1 MRTIILSRLILGTLI
16 IASASSAEVISGI
29 AVVVNDEII
38 TTRELARE
46 YDVAFKEI
54 EKRDGELSVEA
65 SKKLRSKVLDSMVDR
80 VLIRQKIKELKIV
93 ISEEE
98 VRQSIEEVKKQNQLS
113 QEALVSA
120 LLSQGMTF
128 DQYKA
133 QMKDQLDRLRL
144 MSQEVKSKVQVS
156 DKEIK
161 DYYDANLASFSDEE
175 AYRASAIFL
184 RLAETA
190 PAEELKTVMVKLE
203 TATAA
208 AKKGDN
214 FAELA
219 KKYSDDANVHNN
231 DGDLGFFKKG
241 EMLPEIEKIVLSIK
255 TGEVEMIASPG
266 GFYIIKL
273 EEKRPANAKPFEI
286 VKMRIEETLYQIKSE
301 ERFANWLELLRKG
314 AAIEIKQ

>member
-16 IASASSAEVISGI
+16 IASASSAEVVSGI

-65 SKKLRSKVLDSMVDR
+65 SKKLHSKVLDSMVDR

-98 VRQSIEEVKKQNQLS
+98 VRQSIEEVKRQNQLS

-144 MSQEVKSKVQVS
+144 MSQEVQSKVQVS

-161 DYYDANLASFSDEE
+161 GYYDANLASFSDEE

-190 PAEELKTVMVKLE
+190 PAEELRTVMVKLE

-273 EEKRPANAKPFEI
+273 EEKRPALAKPFEV
-286 VKMRIEETLYQIKSE
+286 VKMRIEETLYQTKSE

>member
-16 IASASSAEVISGI
+16 IASASSAEVVSGI

-65 SKKLRSKVLDSMVDR
+65 SKKLHSKVLDSMVDR

-98 VRQSIEEVKKQNQLS
+98 VRQSIEEVKRQNQLS

-144 MSQEVKSKVQVS
+144 MSQEVQSKVQVS

-161 DYYDANLASFSDEE
+161 GYYDANLASFSDEE
-175 AYRASAIFL
+175 TYRASAIFL

-190 PAEELKTVMVKLE
+190 PAEELRTVMVKLE

-273 EEKRPANAKPFEI
+273 EEKRPALAKPFEV
-286 VKMRIEETLYQIKSE
+286 VKMRIEETLYQTKSE